1 MTAAIIAP
9 ITTQAPDVVFYVPGK
24 PVSVNRMY
32 ANGRNGKKY
41 LTAAADA
48 WETLVA
54 YISRSACAELR
65 ADIRRGAVALP
76 LRIRCTFYGTRCDA
90 DNLLKTTL
98 DGLKVGL
105 GIDDKHFSPVEAV
118 KAIKVVGHYL
128 DGCQIEI
135 WAARDP
141 QVEAAIARGIEQG
154 VQRIRQKEKVSK

>member
-1 MTAAIIAP
+1 MTAVIAAP
-9 ITTQAPDVVFYVPGK
+9 VATQAPDAVFYVPGK

-54 YISRSACAELR
+54 YISRSATSELR
-65 ADIRRGAVALP
+65 ADIRRGAVVFP
-76 LRIRCTFYGTRCDA
+76 LRIHCTFFGTRCDA

-98 DGLKVGL
+98 DGLKLGL

-118 KAIKVVGHYL
+118 KAAKVIGHYL

-141 QVEAAIARGIEQG
+141 QIEAAIERGIEQG
-154 VQRIRQKEKVSK
+154 VLRIKQKEAIK